1 MIFEDKLSEI
11 QTDMI
16 SLALELAEDKIDTA
30 YIYGSYEN
38 NSLSFNSFFVK
49 DNKVYTI
56 NKLDQLG
63 IENLTTDRMFQY
75 LEIGISDLERLITL
89 FQEDKKQAPTQLKL
103 VYDNVNK
110 KANAKYSYEIFY
122 SNSDSLTPEDIFME
136 WYKEIKNERNTNK
149 KKVIC

>member
-11 QTDMI
+11 QKDMI

-38 NSLSFNSFFVK
+38 NSLSFNSFFAE

-75 LEIGISDLERLITL
+75 LDIGISDLERLITL

-136 WYKEIKNERNTNK
+136 WYKEIKEEVEGHNDF
-149 KKVIC
+149 

>member
-11 QTDMI
+11 QKDMI
-16 SLALELAEDKIDTA
+16 SLALELAEDKIDTV

-38 NSLSFNSFFVK
+38 NSLFFNSFFAQ

-75 LEIGISDLERLITL
+75 LDIGITDFKRFITL
-89 FQEDKKQAPTQLKL
+89 FQENKKQAPTQLKL

-110 KANAKYSYEIFY
+110 KAKAQYSYDLFY
-122 SNSDSLTPEDIFME
+122 SNSDTLTSYDIFME
-136 WYKEIKNERNTNK
+136 WYKEIKEEVEGHNDF
-149 KKVIC
+149 

>member
-38 NSLSFNSFFVK
+38 NSLSFNSFFAQ
-49 DNKVYTI
+49 DHKVYTI

-63 IENLTTDRMFQY
+63 IENLTKDRMFQY
-75 LEIGISDLERLITL
+75 LEIGISDLERFITL

-136 WYKEIKNERNTNK
+136 WYNEVKEEVEGHHDI
-149 KKVIC
+149 

>member
-1 MIFEDKLSEI
+1 
-11 QTDMI
+11 MI

-38 NSLSFNSFFVK
+38 NSLSFNSFFAQ

-63 IENLTTDRMFQY
+63 IENLTKDRMFQY
-75 LEIGISDLERLITL
+75 LEIGISDLERFITL

-110 KANAKYSYEIFY
+110 N
-122 SNSDSLTPEDIFME
+122 
-136 WYKEIKNERNTNK
+136 
-149 KKVIC
+149 

>member
-11 QTDMI
+11 QKDMI

-38 NSLSFNSFFVK
+38 NSLSFNSFFAK

-136 WYKEIKNERNTNK
+136 WYKEIKEEVEGHNAF
-149 KKVIC
+149 

>member
-1 MIFEDKLSEI
+1 MKNFEDKLSEI

-38 NSLSFNSFFVK
+38 NSLSFNSFFVQ
-49 DNKVYTI
+49 DNKVYPI

-63 IENLTTDRMFQY
+63 IENLTKDRMFQY

-136 WYKEIKNERNTNK
+136 WYNEVKEEVEGHHDI
-149 KKVIC
+149 

>member
-38 NSLSFNSFFVK
+38 NSLSFNSFFAQ

-63 IENLTTDRMFQY
+63 IENLTKDRIFQY
-75 LEIGISDLERLITL
+75 LEIGISDLERFITL

-136 WYKEIKNERNTNK
+136 WYNEVKEEVEGHHDI
-149 KKVIC
+149 

>member
-1 MIFEDKLSEI
+1 MKKFEDKLSEI
-11 QTDMI
+11 QKDMI

-38 NSLSFNSFFVK
+38 NSLSFNSFFAK
-49 DNKVYTI
+49 DKKVYTI
-56 NKLDQLG
+56 NKLDELG

-75 LEIGISDLERLITL
+75 LDIGITDFERLITL
-89 FQEDKKQAPTQLKL
+89 FHEDKKQAPTQLKL

-110 KANAKYSYEIFY
+110 KASAKYSYEIFY

-136 WYKEIKNERNTNK
+136 WYNEVKEGIEGNNEF
-149 KKVIC
+149 

>member
-11 QTDMI
+11 QKDMI
-16 SLALELAEDKIDTA
+16 SLALELAEDKIDTV

-38 NSLSFNSFFVK
+38 NSLFFNSFFAQ

-75 LEIGISDLERLITL
+75 LDIGITDFKRFITL

-110 KANAKYSYEIFY
+110 KAKAQYSYDLFY
-122 SNSDSLTPEDIFME
+122 SNSDTLTSYDIFME
-136 WYKEIKNERNTNK
+136 WYKEIKEEVERHNDF
-149 KKVIC
+149 

>member
-38 NSLSFNSFFVK
+38 NSLSFNSFFAQ

-63 IENLTTDRMFQY
+63 IENLTKDRMFQY
-75 LEIGISDLERLITL
+75 LEIGISDLERFITL

-136 WYKEIKNERNTNK
+136 WYNEVKEEVEGHHDI
-149 KKVIC
+149 

>member
-1 MIFEDKLSEI
+1 
-11 QTDMI
+11 
-16 SLALELAEDKIDTA
+16 
-30 YIYGSYEN
+30 
-38 NSLSFNSFFVK
+38 
-49 DNKVYTI
+49 
-56 NKLDQLG
+56 
-63 IENLTTDRMFQY
+63 MFQY

-136 WYKEIKNERNTNK
+136 WYKEIKEEVEGHNDF
-149 KKVIC
+149 

>member
-11 QTDMI
+11 QKDMI
-16 SLALELAEDKIDTA
+16 SLALELTEDKIDTA

-38 NSLSFNSFFVK
+38 NSLSFNSFFAQ

-63 IENLTTDRMFQY
+63 IENLTEDRMFQY
-75 LEIGISDLERLITL
+75 LDIGINDFKRFITL
-89 FQEDKKQAPTQLKL
+89 FQEYKKQAPTQLKL

-122 SNSDSLTPEDIFME
+122 SNSDLLTPEDIFME
-136 WYKEIKNERNTNK
+136 WYNEVKEEVEGHHDI
-149 KKVIC
+149 

>member
-1 MIFEDKLSEI
+1 MKNFEDKLSEI

-16 SLALELAEDKIDTA
+16 SLALELAEEKIDIA

-38 NSLSFNSFFVK
+38 HSLFFNSFFAK

-56 NKLDQLG
+56 NKLDELG

-75 LEIGISDLERLITL
+75 LDIGITDFKRLITL

-110 KANAKYSYEIFY
+110 KAKAQYSYDLFH
-122 SNSDSLTPEDIFME
+122 SNSDTLTPYDIFME
-136 WYKEIKNERNTNK
+136 WYNEVKKEIEGNHDF
-149 KKVIC
+149 

>member
-11 QTDMI
+11 QKDMI

-38 NSLSFNSFFVK
+38 NSLSFNSFFAK

-75 LEIGISDLERLITL
+75 LDIGITDFKRFITL

-110 KANAKYSYEIFY
+110 KAKAQYSYDLFY
-122 SNSDSLTPEDIFME
+122 SNSDTLTSYDIFME
-136 WYKEIKNERNTNK
+136 WYKEIKEEVEGHNDF
-149 KKVIC
+149 

>member
-1 MIFEDKLSEI
+1 MKKFEDKLSEI

-16 SLALELAEDKIDTA
+16 SLALELAEGKIDIA

-38 NSLSFNSFFVK
+38 NSLSFNSFFAK
-49 DNKVYTI
+49 DNKVYAI

-63 IENLTTDRMFQY
+63 IENLTKDRMFQY
-75 LEIGISDLERLITL
+75 LEIGISDLERIITL

-103 VYDNVNK
+103 IYDNVNK

-136 WYKEIKNERNTNK
+136 WYNEVKKEIEGKNG
-149 KKVIC
+149 I

>member
-16 SLALELAEDKIDTA
+16 SLALELTEEKIDTA

-38 NSLSFNSFFVK
+38 NSLSFNSFFAQ

-63 IENLTTDRMFQY
+63 IENLTRDRMFQY
-75 LEIGISDLERLITL
+75 LDIGMTDFERFITL
-89 FQEDKKQAPTQLKL
+89 FQAAMRTE
-103 VYDNVNK
+103 
-110 KANAKYSYEIFY
+110 
-122 SNSDSLTPEDIFME
+122 
-136 WYKEIKNERNTNK
+136 
-149 KKVIC
+149 

>member
-11 QTDMI
+11 QKDMI

-38 NSLSFNSFFVK
+38 NSLSFNSFCAK

-136 WYKEIKNERNTNK
+136 WYNEVKEEVEGHHDI
-149 KKVIC
+149 

>member
-11 QTDMI
+11 QKDMI
-16 SLALELAEDKIDTA
+16 SLALELAEDKIDTV

-38 NSLSFNSFFVK
+38 NSLSFNSFFAK

-136 WYKEIKNERNTNK
+136 WYKEIKEEVEGHNDF
-149 KKVIC
+149 

>member
-11 QTDMI
+11 QKDMI
-16 SLALELAEDKIDTA
+16 SLALELAEDKIDTV

-38 NSLSFNSFFVK
+38 NSLFFNSFFAQ

-110 KANAKYSYEIFY
+110 KAKAQYSYDLFY
-122 SNSDSLTPEDIFME
+122 SNSDTLTSYDIFME
-136 WYKEIKNERNTNK
+136 WYKEIKEEVERHNDF
-149 KKVIC
+149 

>member
-16 SLALELAEDKIDTA
+16 SLALELTEEKIDTA

-38 NSLSFNSFFVK
+38 NSLSFNSFFAQ

-63 IENLTTDRMFQY
+63 IENLTKDRMFQY
-75 LEIGISDLERLITL
+75 LDIGINDFKRFITL

-110 KANAKYSYEIFY
+110 KANAKYSYDFYY
-122 SNSDSLTPEDIFME
+122 SNSDTLTADNIFE
-136 WYKEIKNERNTNK
+136 QWYNEVK
-149 KKVIC
+149 G

>member
-16 SLALELAEDKIDTA
+16 SLALELAEDKIDTV

-38 NSLSFNSFFVK
+38 NSLSFNSFFAQ

-63 IENLTTDRMFQY
+63 IENLTKDRMFQY
-75 LEIGISDLERLITL
+75 LEIGISDLERFITL

-136 WYKEIKNERNTNK
+136 WYNEVKEEVEGHHDI
-149 KKVIC
+149 

>member
-11 QTDMI
+11 QKDMI

-38 NSLSFNSFFVK
+38 NSLSFNSFFAK

-136 WYKEIKNERNTNK
+136 WYNEVKEEVEGNHDI
-149 KKVIC
+149 

>member
-11 QTDMI
+11 QKDMI

-38 NSLSFNSFFVK
+38 NSLSFNSFFAK

-110 KANAKYSYEIFY
+110 KAKAQYSYDLFY
-122 SNSDSLTPEDIFME
+122 SNSDTLTSFDIFLE
-136 WYKEIKNERNTNK
+136 WYKEIKEEVEGHNDF
-149 KKVIC
+149 

>member
-11 QTDMI
+11 QKDMI

-38 NSLSFNSFFVK
+38 NSLSFNSFFAK

-56 NKLDQLG
+56 NKLDRLG

-75 LEIGISDLERLITL
+75 LDIGISDLERFITL

-110 KANAKYSYEIFY
+110 KAKAQYSYDLFY
-122 SNSDSLTPEDIFME
+122 SNSDTLTADDIFE
-136 WYKEIKNERNTNK
+136 QWYNEVKEEIEGHHG
-149 KKVIC
+149 I

>member
-11 QTDMI
+11 QKYMI

-38 NSLSFNSFFVK
+38 NSLSFNSFFAK

-56 NKLDQLG
+56 NKLDRLG

-75 LEIGISDLERLITL
+75 LDIGISDLERLITL

-110 KANAKYSYEIFY
+110 KAKAQYSYDLFY
-122 SNSDSLTPEDIFME
+122 SNSDTLTSYDIFME
-136 WYKEIKNERNTNK
+136 WYKEIKEEVEGHNDF
-149 KKVIC
+149 

>member
-38 NSLSFNSFFVK
+38 NSLSFNSFFAQ

-63 IENLTTDRMFQY
+63 IENLTKDRMFQY
-75 LEIGISDLERLITL
+75 LEIGISDLERFITL
-89 FQEDKKQAPTQLKL
+89 FQEYKKQAPTQLKL

-136 WYKEIKNERNTNK
+136 WSNEVKEEVEGHHDI
-149 KKVIC
+149 

>member
-1 MIFEDKLSEI
+1 MKNFEDKLSEI

-16 SLALELAEDKIDTA
+16 SLAIELAEDKIDTA

-38 NSLSFNSFFVK
+38 NSLSFNSFFVQ

-56 NKLDQLG
+56 NKLDRLG

-75 LEIGISDLERLITL
+75 LDIGIADFKRFITL
-89 FQEDKKQAPTQLKL
+89 FQEDNKQAPTQLKL

-110 KANAKYSYEIFY
+110 KAKAQYSYDLFY
-122 SNSDSLTPEDIFME
+122 SNSDTLTDYDIFME
-136 WYKEIKNERNTNK
+136 WYNEVKEVVEGNHDI
-149 KKVIC
+149 